1 MHRVVALV
9 HPPQSP
15 FELACAAEV
24 FGLSRTG
31 LPSRYSFEVCAAK
44 PGVLPTIAGYG
55 MTVAHGL
62 PLLAQADTV
71 VIPGWQSQDV
81 PDDVLAALRAAHAR
95 GARILAICTAAFVL
109 AEAGLLDGRRA
120 TTHWRAAADL
130 AARFPSVVVDEDVL
144 YVDHGDVA
152 TSAGTAAG
160 VDLCL
165 HVVRRDHGAAHA
177 AEIARHMV
185 LPPHREGGQSQ
196 YARREAVA
204 AGGFGEV
211 LEWASTRLSEP
222 LTVDAM
228 AAAARMSPRTF
239 ARRFAAEVGVSPG
252 EWVLTRR
259 IDAARE
265 LLERG
270 ELTVD
275 AVAGKVG
282 LGSAL
287 NLRRHFRARLGTTP
301 AGYRRAFG
309 AAGNRGTSPA

>member
-1 MHRVVALV
+1 MHRVVALA

-31 LPSRYSFEVCAAK
+31 LPARYSFAVCALE

-55 MTVAHGL
+55 MTVGHGL
-62 PLLAQADTV
+62 DLLDEAETV
-71 VIPGWQSQDV
+71 VIPGWQGRDV
-81 PDDVLAALRAAHAR
+81 PDAILTALRRAHAR

-120 TTHWRAAADL
+120 TTHWRVAAAL
-130 AARFPSVVVDEDVL
+130 AERFPLVAVDEDVL
-144 YVDHGDVA
+144 YIDHGDVA

-165 HVVRRDHGAAHA
+165 HVVRGDHGAAHA

-196 YARREAVA
+196 YARRITPEPE
-204 AGGFGEV
+204 GFGGV
-211 LEWASTRLSEP
+211 LEWAAGRLGTA
-222 LTVDAM
+222 LTVEAM
-228 AAAARMSPRTF
+228 AARARMSSRTF
-239 ARRFAAEVGVSPG
+239 ARRFTTELGVPPG
-252 EWVLTRR
+252 EWVLARR

-265 LLERG
+265 LLERD

-309 AAGNRGTSPA
+309 EARS